1 MMPATSAAVLSASVA
16 MVSFQIGAAFAKQ
29 LLPGLGA
36 PGTTALRLG
45 LSALLLVAVQR
56 PWRSVPSRSAWKW
69 ILAYGLSLG
78 AMNAVFYVAL
88 GRIPLG
94 IAVAIEFV
102 GPLGVA
108 VWASRRRIDYL
119 WVALAA
125 VGLALLLPI
134 RPGAAALDPLG
145 VACALLAGLGWAL
158 YILFGQKAGRA
169 HGPTAATWGL
179 MVAAVL
185 TVPLGAI
192 DAGARLVDP
201 AILPFGVA
209 VAIFSRRCPT
219 LEMMRCGGFAAD
231 LRHAYGFEPAIAAV
245 AGAVLLHEPERHAWS
260 ASPRLSW
267 SIGAVKG
274 ERPELLTERGLRA
287 VQALGLPGRRTTR
300 PRPRWRLRN
309 GADVLL
315 LSLAPVGAGAAC
327 LCRVPDSHVRF
338 VCC

>member
-179 MVAAVL
+179 MVAAAL
-185 TVPLGAI
+185 TVPLGVI
-192 DAGARLVDP
+192 DAGARLIDP

-209 VAIFSRRCPT
+209 VAIFSSALPYT
-219 LEMMRCGGFAAD
+219 LEMIA
-231 LRHAYGFEPAIAAV
+231 LRRLSTRTFGTLMSFEPAIAAV
-245 AGAVLLHEPERHAWS
+245 AGVVLLHERLSVTQWS
-260 ASPRLSW
+260 AIAAIVVA

-274 ERPELLTERGLRA
+274 ERPELLTER
-287 VQALGLPGRRTTR
+287 
-300 PRPRWRLRN
+300 
-309 GADVLL
+309 ADF
-315 LSLAPVGAGAAC
+315 AP
-327 LCRVPDSHVRF
+327 
-338 VCC
+338 